1 MPSLAVCLALKNY
14 AFSIFMN
21 LAEFYMGLMANDLSA
36 RQVIRI
42 KYSLINQTNL
52 IFHKKADFGKEIH
65 ILSSAAKPFASWTA
79 QRVIQECREACGGH
93 GYLKAA
99 RFGYLRDTND
109 PIQTYEGDNNVLLQ
123 QTSNYIISEF
133 DEFLKT
139 KKLPETPLNTLDFF
153 RTFRKLDEMK
163 FLAKNRTEL
172 LNETSEFK

>member
-1 MPSLAVCLALKNY
+1 MT
-14 AFSIFMN
+14 I
-21 LAEFYMGLMANDLSA
+21 
-36 RQVIRI
+36 
-42 KYSLINQTNL
+42 
-52 IFHKKADFGKEIH
+52 KADFGKEIH

-139 KKLPETPLNTLDFF
+139 KKVPETPLNTLDFF
-153 RTFRKLDEMK
+153 RTFSKLDEMK
-163 FLAKNRTEL
+163 FLAKNRLEL